1 MVEERKK
8 KEGTRVRWSNQ
19 RTKNE
24 MLDLKNRSLQLDY
37 RYLRLVSK
45 KLEFVH
51 ATIYPDFT
59 SIAKEEITW
68 VLPHLMISKFLNTMQ
83 CLPICYCK
91 KDGSN

>member
-1 MVEERKK
+1 MKCLIL
-8 KEGTRVRWSNQ
+8 SI
-19 RTKNE
+19 
-24 MLDLKNRSLQLDY
+24 DHYSLDY

-68 VLPHLMISKFLNTMQ
+68 VLPHLMISKFLNTFR
-83 CLPICYCK
+83 LRILIV
-91 KDGSN
+91 

>member
-1 MVEERKK
+1 MFDFKH
-8 KEGTRVRWSNQ
+8 
-19 RTKNE
+19 
-24 MLDLKNRSLQLDY
+24 RSLQPLTIDTY
-37 RYLRLVSK
+37 VWIK

-51 ATIYPDFT
+51 ATIYSDFT